1 MKCKKD
7 LEFFTSKNSMI
18 MSNHSAKE
26 NTNVESKSRND
37 SGIQDES
44 QKCEKFRDFYS
55 IYENTILIKLLWL
68 I

>member
-1 MKCKKD
+1 
-7 LEFFTSKNSMI
+7 MI

-26 NTNVESKSRND
+26 NTNAESKSRND